1 LSNKDVKDFY
11 PTGLTGCT
19 GYFLPFRRKDKN
31 GSFFLVVNI
40 AFKIEHQLNRPFA
53 MLTQV
58 RKERKEFKY
67 FSFAG

>member
-1 LSNKDVKDFY
+1 MFFAFPEERQKWII
-11 PTGLTGCT
+11 
-19 GYFLPFRRKDKN
+19 
-31 GSFFLVVNI
+31 FLVVNI